1 MPESQP
7 LLIASLPP
15 TRAQERIALAIALA
29 LLAFFV
35 AAVLADAPLPRID
48 AVIPAVSTLMFAGD
62 SVSAVLL
69 FGQFAVLRSRALL
82 VLAAGYLFTGL
93 LVLPYALTFP
103 GAFATTGLMGAGLQT
118 AGWIFVVWH
127 AGLPVAAIAYVWLS
141 GANRDQQVKAPPAS
155 AIAAAAAAAV
165 ALAALVAVC
174 AIAFQ
179 DSLPRITVDAV
190 RMSRN
195 EGVRVGMI
203 LLSAGALLLL
213 ARRRRSVLDLWLL
226 VVLFAWL
233 LDSMLTYATGAR
245 YTTVWYANRVVR
257 VVAANVVLFAML
269 AETMHLYAKL
279 ASAVVAQRRERQSRM
294 MTMEAMSAAIEHEL
308 RQPLAAIVA
317 NAGAARRWLARSP
330 PDAVE
335 AAQSVEQIEEEGRR
349 AANIL
354 ASVRRLFAAQDA
366 PASESLDA
374 NAIVQDTIAVARVRL
389 DSSAIGVQLQLD
401 PRLPRLAG
409 NEQQLREVLMNL
421 VNNAADAMRTVAQHA
436 ALLSITTNVMDGRKI
451 EIAVADTGTGVDPGD
466 MERIFEAFFTTKP
479 DGMGMGLALC
489 RTIVERHGGTLSVSR
504 GTPYGS
510 VFRVVLPS
518 A

>member
-1 MPESQP
+1 MPDTQP
-7 LLIASLPP
+7 LLIATLPP
-15 TRAQERIALAIALA
+15 TRAQERIALATALA
-29 LLAFFV
+29 LLVLFLV
-35 AAVLADAPLPRID
+35 AVLADAPLPRVD

-62 SVSAVLL
+62 CVSAVLL
-69 FGQFAVLRSRALL
+69 FGQFAVVRSRALL

-93 LVLPYALTFP
+93 LVVPYALTFP
-103 GAFATTGLMGAGLQT
+103 GAFSATGLMGAGVQT

-127 AGLPVAAIAYVWLS
+127 AGLPIAAIAYVLLADA
-141 GANRDQQVKAPPAS
+141 GRDTPVESSPAT
-155 AIAAAAAAAV
+155 AIAVAAAAAT
-165 ALAALVAVC
+165 ALAVLVAGC
-174 AIAFQ
+174 AIVFQ
-179 DSLPRITVDAV
+179 DLLPRIAEDAV
-190 RMSRN
+190 QLSRN
-195 EGVRVGMI
+195 KVVRVSMI
-203 LLSAGALLLL
+203 VLSAAALLLL
-213 ARRRRSVLDLWLL
+213 ARRRRSILDLWLL

-245 YTTVWYANRVVR
+245 FTTVWYANRVVR
-257 VVAANVVLFAML
+257 IVAANTVLFVML
-269 AETMHLYAKL
+269 AETMHLYVKL
-279 ASAVVAQRRERQSRM
+279 ASAVVAQRRERKSRM

-335 AAQSVEQIEEEGRR
+335 AGQSVEHIEEEGQR

-366 PASESLDA
+366 PAAEPLDA

-466 MERIFEAFFTTKP
+466 MERIFEAFFTTKL